1 MRAGPDG
8 LIPKERYTS
17 PAFLELE
24 RDRLWSRVWQVACR
38 QEQVADVGDYCEY
51 TIGEE
56 SVLVVRAAP
65 DTVRAFYNAC
75 LHRGTRL
82 AEGCGHADE
91 TFTCPFHGWRYGVDG
106 RLVEVVDAHEFDGL
120 PEGLGL
126 TEVRCERWGGFVFV
140 NLDPDAEPLLDFLGP
155 LAELLAPYHLEELRL
170 RGNLTTVLPANW
182 KVVVDAF
189 NEAYHV
195 QGTHPQILPYTDDVS
210 IEYEQ
215 LGKHAH
221 YGRLPGARRRLRPSP
236 RLGMA
241 DDDVDEGEILA
252 GMVTGLGGAFLKE
265 EQAIV
270 DELRH
275 GPLPPGQNLLEAYQV
290 RRMELLRSRGFD
302 VSGLDPEQMTR
313 ADDVY
318 LFPNVVG
325 PIYPGSAILFRI
337 RPDGLNVDAAIKD
350 TWVLEW
356 PRGDREWRLPRHHV
370 YPDWREKDW
379 GTITNQ
385 DYANMERVQ
394 AGMKSRGFKG
404 LRLNP
409 RQESN
414 LLHMH
419 RVIDEYLDR

>member
-1 MRAGPDG
+1 M
-8 LIPKERYTS
+8 
-17 PAFLELE
+17 
-24 RDRLWSRVWQVACR
+24 
-38 QEQVADVGDYCEY
+38 
-51 TIGEE
+51 
-56 SVLVVRAAP
+56 
-65 DTVRAFYNAC
+65 
-75 LHRGTRL
+75 
-82 AEGCGHADE
+82 
-91 TFTCPFHGWRYGVDG
+91 
-106 RLVEVVDAHEFDGL
+106 
-120 PEGLGL
+120 
-126 TEVRCERWGGFVFV
+126 RCERWGGFVFV

-215 LGKHAH
+215 LGKHSH

-236 RLGMA
+236 RLA
-241 DDDVDEGEILA
+241 VPDDEVDEGAILA

-270 DELRH
+270 DELRSA
-275 GPLPPGQNLLEAYQV
+275 PPAGQAMLETYQQ
-290 RRMELLRSRGFD
+290 RRMQLLASRGFD
-302 VSGLDPEQMTR
+302 VSGLDPEQMTS

-325 PIYPGSAILFRI
+325 PIYPGSAILFRV
-337 RPDGLNVDAAIKD
+337 RPDGAHVDRAIKD

-356 PRGDREWRLPRHHV
+356 PRADREWRLPRHHV
-370 YPDWREKDW
+370 YADWREKDW

-394 AGMKSRGFKG
+394 AGMKSRGFQG

-419 RVIDEYLDR
+419 RVIDEYLDA